1 MISII
6 VTLIKYMLILLMI
19 IYTSQCFSVFSKK
32 KEKTRRRVLRRQ
44 IALILLLVTM
54 AFAAM
59 FLQTMEQK
67 MLILYGVIVAYII
80 VVQILYRL
88 IYRKASILLLNNM
101 CMLISIGL
109 LILTRLNIGL
119 ATKQMALVIAA
130 TVMSMFVPV
139 IVRKVKLLRDLTWVY
154 AIGGILLLMFVLVL
168 ASVSGGAKLSVSLTQ
183 GGPTFQF
190 SEFVKITYVFCL
202 AGFFRKTN
210 LSFRDIVTATGVAAA
225 HVLILAVSKD
235 LGTALVFFA
244 AYVVLIYV
252 ATKKVR
258 YPLAALAGGSL
269 AAVGSYFVM
278 AHVRVRVQAWKD
290 PFADYQNGGY
300 QIAQGLF
307 AICAGG
313 WFGTGLFEGSPDT
326 IPVATQDFIFSA
338 ICEELGGIFAICLI
352 LVCMSCFLM
361 IVNIS
366 LRLSKRFY
374 KLIALGLGAEYA
386 FQVFLTIGGNIK
398 FIPMTGITLPLVSYG
413 GSSIICSIM
422 MFAIIQGLYIIRE
435 DEQEVEEQR
444 QAAEKE
450 AAYQE
455 QLKQYN
461 RGKNNYVKET
471 TLEQKIEEE
480 TKKSLNW

>member
-6 VTLIKYMLILLMI
+6 VTLTKYMLILLMI
-19 IYTSQCFSVFSKK
+19 VYTSQCFSVFSKK

-44 IALILLLVTM
+44 IALIILVLTI
-54 AFAAM
+54 AFTAM
-59 FLQTMEQK
+59 FLQTKEIK
-67 MLILYGVIVAYII
+67 MLFLYGAMAMYIVLT
-80 VVQILYRL
+80 QIFYRM

-101 CMLISIGL
+101 CMLLTIGII
-109 LILTRLNIGL
+109 ILARLNMAL
-119 ATKQMALVIAA
+119 ATKQLLLVSAA
-130 TVMSMFVPV
+130 TILSLFVPV
-139 IVRKVKLLRDLTWVY
+139 IVHRVKLLRDLTWVY
-154 AIGGILLLMFVLVL
+154 AIGGILLLLVVLVL
-168 ASVSGGAKLSVSLTQ
+168 ASVSGGAKLSVSLTE

-202 AGFFRKTN
+202 AGLLRKN
-210 LSFRDIVTATGVAAA
+210 LTFRDIVVATGVAAV
-225 HVLILAVSKD
+225 HVMILALSKD

-244 AYVVLIYV
+244 AYVVMIYV
-252 ATKKVR
+252 ATRKLR

-269 AAVGSYFVM
+269 AAVGAYFVM

-300 QIAQGLF
+300 QVAQGLF

-326 IPVATQDFIFSA
+326 IPIATQDFIFSA

-352 LVCMSCFLM
+352 LICMSCFLM

-366 LRLSKRFY
+366 MQLSKRFY

-422 MFAIIQGLYIIRE
+422 MFAIIQGLYILRE
-435 DEQEVEEQR
+435 DEHEQEEQR
-444 QAAEKE
+444 LAQEE
-450 AAYQE
+450 AAAYEE
-455 QLKQYN
+455 QLKMYN
-461 RGKNNYVKET
+461 RGNNNYVNET

>member
-6 VTLIKYMLILLMI
+6 VTLTKYMLILLMI

-32 KEKTRRRVLRRQ
+32 KEKARRRVLRRQ
-44 IALILLLVTM
+44 IMLIVLILTT
-54 AFAAM
+54 AFLAM
-59 FLQTMEQK
+59 FLQTMNQK
-67 MLILYGVIVAYII
+67 MLMLYGTMVLYII
-80 VVQILYRL
+80 LVQILYRA

-101 CMLISIGL
+101 CMLISIGMIIL
-109 LILTRLNIGL
+109 ARLNMNLAVKQLIL
-119 ATKQMALVIAA
+119 VSAA
-130 TVMSMFVPV
+130 SVLSLFVPV
-139 IVRKVKLLRDLTWVY
+139 IVRKVKMIRDLTWVY
-154 AIGGILLLMFVLVL
+154 AVGGILLLLAVLVL
-168 ASVSGGAKLSVSLTQ
+168 ASVSGGAKLSIALSE

-202 AGFFRKTN
+202 AGLLRKVPDFRQ
-210 LSFRDIVTATGVAAA
+210 IAVTTCVAAA
-225 HVLILAVSKD
+225 HVLILVASKD
-235 LGTALVFFA
+235 LGTALVFFV
-244 AYVVLIYV
+244 AYVVMIYV
-252 ATKKVR
+252 ATRKLR
-258 YPLAALAGGSL
+258 YPLVALAGGSL

-278 AHVRVRVQAWKD
+278 AHVRVRVQAWQD

-352 LVCMSCFLM
+352 LICMSCFLM

-366 LRLSKRFY
+366 MQLSKRFY

-398 FIPMTGITLPLVSYG
+398 FIPMTGITLPMVSYG
-413 GSSIICSIM
+413 GSSIICSVM
-422 MFAIIQGLYIIRE
+422 MFAIIQGLYILRE
-435 DEQEVEEQR
+435 DEYEAEELR
-444 QAAEKE
+444 LAREEE
-450 AAYQE
+450 AARQE
-455 QLKQYN
+455 QLKKYN
-461 RGKNNYVKET
+461 RGNNNYVNET

-480 TKKSLNW
+480 TEKSLNW

>member
-6 VTLIKYMLILLMI
+6 VTLTKYMLILLMI
-19 IYTSQCFSVFSKK
+19 IYTFQCFTVFSKK

-44 IALILLLVTM
+44 ITLILFVLST
-54 AFAAM
+54 AFLAM
-59 FLQTMEQK
+59 FLQTTEVK
-67 MLILYGVIVAYII
+67 LLLLYGIMVVYIALT
-80 VVQILYRL
+80 QILYRL
-88 IYRKASILLLNNM
+88 IYKKASILLLNNM
-101 CMLISIGL
+101 CMLITIGII
-109 LILTRLNIGL
+109 ILARLNLAL
-119 ATKQMALVIAA
+119 ATKQLILVSAA
-130 TVMSMFVPV
+130 TLISLLVPV
-139 IVRKVKLLRDLTWVY
+139 IVRKVRLIRDLTWVY
-154 AIGGILLLMFVLVL
+154 AIGGILLLLAVLVL
-168 ASVSGGAKLSVSLTQ
+168 ASVSGGAKLSISLTE

-202 AGFFRKTN
+202 AGLLRKAPDFRQSIIT
-210 LSFRDIVTATGVAAA
+210 TAVAAA
-225 HVLILAVSKD
+225 HVLILALSKD
-235 LGTALVFFA
+235 LGTALVFFI
-244 AYVVLIYV
+244 AYVVMIYV
-252 ATKKVR
+252 ATKKIR
-258 YPLAALAGGSL
+258 YPLAALGGGSL
-269 AAVGSYFVM
+269 AAVGSYYVM
-278 AHVRVRVQAWKD
+278 AHVRVRVQAWRD
-290 PFADYQNGGY
+290 PFADYQSGGY

-313 WFGTGLFEGSPDT
+313 WFGTGLFEGAPDT

-366 LRLSKRFY
+366 MRLNKRFY

-422 MFAIIQGLYIIRE
+422 MFAIIQGLYILRE
-435 DEQEVEEQR
+435 DEYEEEELR
-444 QAAEKE
+444 LAREEE

-455 QLKQYN
+455 QLRNYN
-461 RGKNNYVKET
+461 RGVNNNVYET
-471 TLEQKIEEE
+471 TLEQKIEEQTE
-480 TKKSLNW
+480 KSLNW

>member
-1 MISII
+1 MVSII
-6 VTLIKYMLILLMI
+6 VTLTKYMLLVLMI

-44 IALILLLVTM
+44 IILMILLLST
-54 AFAAM
+54 AFLAM
-59 FLQTMEQK
+59 FLQTMDVSYG
-67 MLILYGVIVAYII
+67 MLYGAVVVYIVLT
-80 VVQILYRL
+80 QILYRL

-101 CMLISIGL
+101 CMLICIGMI
-109 LILTRLNIGL
+109 ILARLNMSL
-119 ATKQMALVIAA
+119 ATKQLMLVSAA
-130 TVMSMFVPV
+130 TVLSLFVPV
-139 IVRKVKLLRDLTWVY
+139 IVHRVKLLRDLTWVY
-154 AIGGILLLMFVLVL
+154 GIGGILLLLAVLVL
-168 ASVSGGAKLSVSLTQ
+168 ASVSGGAKLSVTMGNGL
-183 GGPTFQF
+183 TFQF

-202 AGFFRKTN
+202 AGMFRKKLDFN
-210 LSFRDIVTATGVAAA
+210 GILKATIVAAI

-244 AYVVLIYV
+244 AYVVMIYV

-278 AHVRVRVQAWKD
+278 SHVRVRVQAFLD

-326 IPVATQDFIFSA
+326 IPIATQDFIFSA
-338 ICEELGGIFAICLI
+338 ICEELGGIFGICLI
-352 LVCMSCFLM
+352 LICMSCFLM

-366 LRLSKRFY
+366 MQLSKRFY

-413 GSSIICSIM
+413 GSSIICSVM
-422 MFAIIQGLYIIRE
+422 MFAIIQGLYILRE
-435 DEQEVEEQR
+435 DEYQQEEER
-444 QAAEKE
+444 LAAEEE

-455 QLKQYN
+455 QLKKYN
-461 RGKNNYVKET
+461 RGKNNYVQET